1 MMIDLAQRTVPAVV
15 IRGADSWPSKLA
27 VVDDAAEL
35 TYAQLREFTA
45 RVAGGLHRLGVREQ
59 DTVALLLGNSVDH
72 VLSWFALSWL
82 NAIEVAVNTA
92 LMADQVATIVN
103 HSGAAIVIADE
114 AYLALLRD
122 AAPRLTAVHTVV
134 VRGNPAA
141 AAGLPFRLVSF
152 DELRAAAPAGAEHV
166 GPQDVL
172 GIVYTSGTT
181 GEPKGIEVT
190 QAQTYG
196 RMWPG
201 GPGGPRHDD
210 RTLVVLPI
218 YHVIGQCR
226 GLYNT
231 LIAGGTA
238 VLVPRFSAS
247 GFWAQTR
254 QHRISFVPLVGT
266 IVGHLLAQPERQDD
280 RDHPVRHIAL
290 GTTSPLVER
299 FRRRFALAEISMSY
313 GLTEAGGILVAP
325 AEPTGCGYLRDDFE
339 ARLVDENDVEV
350 APGGVGELVL
360 RPREPWTVM
369 RGYYRMPEATLERWR
384 NLWLHTEDLMYQ
396 RADGMFVFA
405 GRRSDRIRIKGENV
419 SVIEVEQLAAE
430 YSPVAECAVT
440 GVPPAAAEAA
450 VGDDE
455 ILVAVVPRAGES
467 LDPAGLI
474 EFLSGRL
481 PAYAVPRYVA
491 VLSELPRTDATHRVQ
506 RKALA
511 ALPAAG
517 LWDRRAAL
525 TPARDAASPAQPG
538 HQ

>member
-1 MMIDLAQRTVPAVV
+1 MIDLTQRTVPAVV
-15 IRGADSWPSKLA
+15 NRGASSWPSKLA
-27 VVDDAAEL
+27 VVDDTTEL
-35 TYAQLREFTA
+35 TYAQLRELTA
-45 RVAGGLHRLGVREQ
+45 RVAGGLRGLGVRRQ

-92 LMADQVATIVN
+92 LMAGQVATIVN
-103 HSGAAIVIADE
+103 HCGAAVIIADE
-114 AYLALLRD
+114 AYLPVLRD
-122 AAPRLTAVHTVV
+122 AAPQLSGVQTVV
-134 VRGNPAA
+134 VRGNLAA
-141 AAGLPFRLVSF
+141 ADGLPFRLVSF
-152 DELRAAAPAGAEHV
+152 DELRAASPAEAEHV
-166 GPQDVL
+166 APRDVL
-172 GIVYTSGTT
+172 GVVYTSGTT

-210 RTLVVLPI
+210 RTLVVLPL

-231 LIAGGTA
+231 LIVGGTV
-238 VLVPRFSAS
+238 VLAQRFSAS
-247 GFWAQTR
+247 GLWSQARRHQ
-254 QHRISFVPLVGT
+254 ISFVPLVGT
-266 IVGHLLAQPERQDD
+266 IVSHLLAQPERPDD

-290 GTTSPLVER
+290 GTTSPLVDRFRER
-299 FRRRFALAEISMSY
+299 FAVAEISMSY

-339 ARLVDENDVEV
+339 ARLVDEDDVEV
-350 APGGVGELVL
+350 APGKVGELVL

-369 RGYYRMPEATLERWR
+369 RGYYRMPEATLQRWR

-396 RADGMFVFA
+396 RADGMFMFA

-419 SVIEVEQLAAE
+419 SAIEVERVAAE
-430 YSPVAECAVT
+430 YGQVAECAVT
-440 GVPPAAAEAA
+440 GVQAAAGEAA

-467 LDPAGLI
+467 LDPARLI
-474 EFLSGRL
+474 EFLSARL
-481 PAYAVPRYVA
+481 PGYSVPRYVA

-506 RKALA
+506 RKMLA
-511 ALPAAG
+511 ALPAAD
-517 LWDRRAAL
+517 LWDRQAVM
-525 TPARDAASPAQPG
+525 TPAGDPASPAQPG
-538 HQ
+538 NQ

>member
-1 MMIDLAQRTVPAVV
+1 MIDLAQRTVPAVV
-15 IRGADSWPSKLA
+15 NRGASSWPSKLA
-27 VVDDAAEL
+27 VVDDTAEL
-35 TYAQLREFTA
+35 TYAQLRELTV
-45 RVAGGLHRLGVREQ
+45 RVAGGLRGLGVRRQ

-92 LMADQVATIVN
+92 LMADQVAAIVN
-103 HSGAAIVIADE
+103 HSGAAIIIADE
-114 AYLALLRD
+114 ACLGVLRD
-122 AAPRLTAVHTVV
+122 AAPQLTALHTVV
-134 VRGNPAA
+134 VRGNLAA

-152 DELRAAAPAGAEHV
+152 DELRAATPAEAEHV
-166 GPQDVL
+166 APQDVL

-181 GEPKGIEVT
+181 GHPKGIEVT

-247 GFWAQTR
+247 EFWSQTR
-254 QHRISFVPLVGT
+254 RHRISFVPLVGT
-266 IVGHLLAQPERQDD
+266 IVGHLLAQPERPDD

-299 FRRRFALAEISMSY
+299 FRERFAVAEISMSY

-350 APGGVGELVL
+350 TSGEVGELVL

-369 RGYYRMPEATLERWR
+369 RGYYRMPEATLQRWR

-419 SVIEVEQLAAE
+419 SVIEVEQVVAE
-430 YSPVAECAVT
+430 YSQVADCAVT
-440 GVPPAAAEAA
+440 GVPSVAGEAA

-455 ILVAVVPRAGES
+455 ILVAVVSRADEP
-467 LDPAGLI
+467 LDPGGLI
-474 EFLSGRL
+474 EFLSARL
-481 PAYAVPRYVA
+481 PGYAVPRYVA
-491 VLSELPRTDATHRVQ
+491 VLSELPRTNATHRVQ
-506 RKALA
+506 RQALA
-511 ALPAAG
+511 TLPAAD
-517 LWDRRAAL
+517 LWDRRAVL
-525 TPARDAASPAQPG
+525 TPARDPASPAQPG

>member
-1 MMIDLAQRTVPAVV
+1 MIELAQRTVPAVV
-15 IRGADSWPSKLA
+15 LRGAETWPSKPA
-27 VVDDAAEL
+27 VIDDTTEFS
-35 TYAQLREFTA
+35 YAQLRDLTA
-45 RVAGGLHRLGVREQ
+45 RVAGGLRGLGVQ
-59 DTVALLLGNSVDH
+59 PHDTVALLLGNSVEH

-92 LMADQVATIVN
+92 LTADQVATIVN
-103 HSGAAIVIADE
+103 HSGAAVVVADE
-114 AYLALLRD
+114 ANLELLRA
-122 AAPRLTAVHTVV
+122 AAPLLSAVRTVV
-134 VRGNPAA
+134 VRGDLAA

-152 DELRAAAPAGAEHV
+152 AELRAAAPADAAAV

-238 VLVPRFSAS
+238 VLAPRFSAS
-247 GFWAQTR
+247 GFWPQVRRHQIT
-254 QHRISFVPLVGT
+254 FVPLVGT
-266 IVGHLLAQPERQDD
+266 IVGHLLAQPERPDD

-290 GTTSPLVER
+290 GTTSPLVDVFRDR
-299 FRRRFALAEISMSY
+299 FGLAEVTMSY
-313 GLTEAGGILVAP
+313 GLTEAGGVLVGP
-325 AEPTGCGYLRDDFE
+325 AEPAGCGYLRDDFE
-339 ARLVDENDVEV
+339 ARLVDEQDVEV
-350 APGGVGELVL
+350 PRGAVGELVL

-369 RGYYRMPEATLERWR
+369 RGYYRDPAATLHRWR

-396 RADGMFVFA
+396 RADGLYVFA

-419 SVIEVEQLAAE
+419 SVLEVEQQAAE
-430 YSPVAECAVT
+430 YGAVAECAVT
-440 GVPPAAAEAA
+440 GVPPAAGDAA

-455 ILVAVVPRAGES
+455 ILVAVVPRAGEP
-467 LDPAGLI
+467 LEPAGLI
-474 EFLSGRL
+474 EFLAARL

-491 VLSELPRTDATHRVQ
+491 VLTELPRTDATHRVQ

-511 ALPAAG
+511 ALPVAD
-517 LWDRRAAL
+517 LWDRRAAV
-525 TPARDAASPAQPG
+525 PPG
-538 HQ
+538 NR

>member
-1 MMIDLAQRTVPAVV
+1 MIELAQRTVPAVLD
-15 IRGADSWPSKLA
+15 RGAASWPDQPA
-27 VVDDAAEL
+27 VADDATEL
-35 TYAQLREFTA
+35 TYAQLRALTA
-45 RVAGGLHRLGVREQ
+45 RVAGGLRGLGARGQ
-59 DTVALLLGNSVDH
+59 DTVALLLANSVDH

-92 LMADQVATIVN
+92 LVADQVATIVN
-103 HSGAAIVIADE
+103 HSGAAIIIADE
-114 AYLALLRD
+114 AYLPLLRD
-122 AAPRLTAVHTVV
+122 AAPQLTAVRTVV
-134 VRGNPAA
+134 VRGDLAGS
-141 AAGLPFRLVSF
+141 AGLPFHLVSF
-152 DELRAAAPAGAEHV
+152 DELRAATPAEAEHV

-181 GEPKGIEVT
+181 DQPKGIEVT

-201 GPGGPRHDD
+201 GPGGPRHGD
-210 RTLVVLPI
+210 RTLVVLPM

-231 LIAGGTA
+231 LITGGTA

-247 GFWAQTR
+247 GFWEQTR
-254 QHRISFVPLVGT
+254 RHRISFVPLVGT
-266 IVGHLLAQPERQDD
+266 MVGHLLAQPERTDD

-290 GTTSPLVER
+290 GTTSPLVEEFRER
-299 FRRRFALAEISMSY
+299 FGLAEISMSY
-313 GLTEAGGILVAP
+313 GLTEVGGVLVAP
-325 AEPTGCGYLRDDFE
+325 AEPSGCGYLRDDFE
-339 ARLVDENDVEV
+339 ARLVDEHDIEV
-350 APGGVGELVL
+350 APGDVGELVL
-360 RPREPWTVM
+360 RPREPWTAM
-369 RGYYRMPEATLERWR
+369 RGYYWMPEATLQRWR

-430 YSPVAECAVT
+430 YRAVAECAVT
-440 GVPPAAAEAA
+440 GVKPAAGEAA

-455 ILVAVVPRAGES
+455 ILVAVVPRPGES

-474 EFLSGRL
+474 EFLSARL
-481 PAYAVPRYVA
+481 PAYAVPRFVA
-491 VLSELPRTDATHRVQ
+491 VLPELPRTDATHRVR

-511 ALPAAG
+511 ALPAAD
-517 LWDRRAAL
+517 LWDRREQGV
-525 TPARDAASPAQPG
+525 PSWKR
-538 HQ
+538 